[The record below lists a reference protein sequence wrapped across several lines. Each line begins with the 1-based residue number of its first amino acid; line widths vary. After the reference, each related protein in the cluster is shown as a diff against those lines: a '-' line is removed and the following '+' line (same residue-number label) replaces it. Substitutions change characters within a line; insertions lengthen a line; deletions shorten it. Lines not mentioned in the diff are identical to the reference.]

1 LIEDGLSRIW
11 TIAEKRRNGTGFACT
26 SGSAPIVVGAV
37 ALMLEVNPN
46 HTTDDARRIL
56 RSTAVTD
63 ANTGAVPN
71 RDWGHGQLDVFKA
84 VQSAMASERVRRSSG
99 RRAP

>member
-1 LIEDGLSRIW
+1 LSRIW
-11 TIAEKRRNGTGFACT
+11 TIVEKQRNGTGFACN
-26 SGSAPIVVGAV
+26 SESAPIVVGAV

-46 HTTDDARRIL
+46 LTAEDARRIL

-63 ANTGAVPN
+63 ADTGAVPN
-71 RDWGHGQLDVFKA
+71 RDWGHGKLDVFKA
-84 VQSAMASERVRRSSG
+84 VQSAMASNRVRRSSG